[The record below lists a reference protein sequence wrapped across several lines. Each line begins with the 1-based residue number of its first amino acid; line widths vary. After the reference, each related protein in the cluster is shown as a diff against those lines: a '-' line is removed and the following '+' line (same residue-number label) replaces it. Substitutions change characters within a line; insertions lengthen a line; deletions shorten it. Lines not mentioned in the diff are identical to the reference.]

1 MKAFDQYSRIIR
13 PIGFLDTSA
22 FDIANECGSQEIS
35 TQKSCITILSS
46 QESKENM
53 LGECELGTNSTLFFF
68 LLI

>member
-22 FDIANECGSQEIS
+22 FDIANECGSQEIL

-53 LGECELGTNSTLFFF
+53 LGKCELGQT
-68 LLI
+68 

>member
-22 FDIANECGSQEIS
+22 FDIANECGSQEIL

-53 LGECELGTNSTLFFF
+53 LGEWTWNELNIILFF